1 MILTILPTTDKV
13 MFDAF
18 DAVGARNTPQLG
30 VKAPFHHPKEPML
43 HFPFVRSVQMHPVG
57 HKYAAC

>member
-1 MILTILPTTDKV
+1 VILTILPTTDKV

-18 DAVGARNTPQLG
+18 DARNTPQLG

-43 HFPFVRSVQMHPVG
+43 HFPFVRSVQIHPVG
-57 HKYAAC
+57 RKYAAR